1 MLISRLER
9 TYGKDN
15 TDVGFDQ
22 IVREQECGDDAALAE
37 LIDSD
42 GRWRLAHGLKIDPE
56 RYLAV
61 VPGLRT
67 MPISLDA
74 AFEMS
79 LRWMVH
85 IGKSMEEAAKSL
97 SDQYPDLEV
106 VIGEAAALSQYVHT
120 TSSINTQIRR
130 QTRPLP
136 STIGP
141 SMPDGRNR
149 YELVSALGA
158 GGFGDVYAAKDR
170 QLSEEGH
177 DALVAVKILLPA
189 DTTPWDRQRLT
200 DEATKARRITHPNVV
215 RVLDRGVTDQGEDFF
230 VYELVNGGDLTSWV
244 QNQKAPMDTRVVVS
258 VVAKIAN
265 GVQAA
270 HSAGVVHCD
279 IKPGNIMLTIDG
291 QPKVTDFGI
300 AAHSSEPRTDRDVS
314 QSQRLGGQAFMSP
327 EQYRMEPGWRNIPT
341 DIYAIG
347 GILYFLLTGKLPNG
361 ATEKE
366 IQQTLQGS
374 TARTSPPQLPQVDRD
389 LEAICRRAMPPRAEE
404 RYPSAGEFAADLES
418 WVARK
423 PIHWTQPSKLRIT
436 VLWIRRRPSAALATL
451 AILVAVTVGAF
462 MFSSHLQRQAVTAA
476 RKAQLEKFTLL
487 LGSNVDAVEEVFVS
501 YLLLLEI
508 TGPNYSDLP
517 GMAAKTHMDRIDY
530 CRAQVAA
537 LEASNFAAD
546 IETALWRLAI
556 GMSLIVQQRST
567 EAVTELEPAVIAMRD
582 KLDQDDSLVIY
593 GEALLACAR
602 ANILAKQT
610 RSGDAMTDEA
620 FHQLEEAASTL
631 RRFDS
636 SILVHREH
644 ANVRRVLL
652 QSLAELLKPDL
663 LDRREELNAVND
675 ALQWWLDST

>member
-1 MLISRLER
+1 MLMSRFER

-22 IVREQECGDDAALAE
+22 IVREQEYGDDAILAE
-37 LIDSD
+37 LIDID
-42 GRWRLAHGLKIDPE
+42 GQWRLTRGLKIDPE
-56 RYLAV
+56 RYLGV

-67 MPISLDA
+67 MPVSLDA
-74 AFEMS
+74 VFEMS
-79 LRWMVH
+79 LRWVVH
-85 IGKSMEEAAKSL
+85 TGKSMEEAVKSL

-106 VIGEAAALSQYVHT
+106 VIGETAMLSQFIHT
-120 TSSINTQIRR
+120 TSTLNAEIRR
-130 QTRPLP
+130 HTRPLP
-136 STIGP
+136 MSIGP

-149 YELVSALGA
+149 YELVSTLGA

-177 DALVAVKILLPA
+177 DAMVAVKILPPV

-200 DEATKARRITHPNVV
+200 DEATKARRIAHPNVV

-230 VYELVNGGDLTSWV
+230 VYELVDGGDLVSWLH
-244 QNQKAPMDTRVVVS
+244 NQEAPMDTRSMVS

-279 IKPGNIMLTIDG
+279 IKPSNIMLTIDG

-300 AAHSSEPRTDRDVS
+300 AAHSSQPRTDQDES

-361 ATEKE
+361 ATEEE

-389 LEAICRRAMPPRAEE
+389 LEAICRRAMPPRSEE

-418 WVARK
+418 WAARR

-436 VLWIRRRPSAALATL
+436 LLWIRRRPSAALATL
-451 AILVAVTVGAF
+451 AILVVVTVGTF
-462 MFSSHLQRQAVTAA
+462 MFSTHLRRQAVTAA
-476 RKAQLEKFTLL
+476 RKAQFEETILL

-508 TGPNYSDLP
+508 ASPNYSDLP
-517 GMAAKTHMDRIDY
+517 GMAAKTHMDRIDFF
-530 CRAQVAA
+530 RAQVAT
-537 LEASNFAAD
+537 LEASNFASD

-556 GMSLIVQQRST
+556 GISLIAQQRST
-567 EAVTELEPAVIAMRD
+567 EAVTDLETAVIVMRD
-582 KLDQDDSLVIY
+582 KLDQDDSLVVY

-602 ANILAKQT
+602 ANILAKHT
-610 RSGDAMTDEA
+610 RSGDSMTDEV

-631 RRFDS
+631 RRYDS

-663 LDRREELNAVND
+663 LDLSEELNAVND
-675 ALQWWLDST
+675 TLQWWLDNT